1 MVNTRRIDVHHHYIP
16 PVYAE
21 LTKDIYDPVGWPV
34 PEWKPEGS
42 KAILDRHSIKTA
54 ILSLTAPGTSLL
66 KGKAAAQ
73 LAREV
78 NEYGAKLR
86 DENPS
91 RFGFF
96 AAIPPIIDS
105 DNHSNEGDVLNEI
118 KYALDDLKA
127 DGVTLFT
134 RYGPGN
140 VYLGHKDIKPIW
152 KELNER
158 KAVVFVHPTTP
169 VDDSSVSEKQPLPA
183 IDFPHETSRTA
194 VDLIINNRI
203 REYPDVKIILSHAGG
218 TLPYLASR
226 AAYLLHDAN
235 FITKSPEEF
244 FEDARTLYYDLA
256 ISSNP
261 YTLSLLRQF
270 APEDHILVGTDYPYA
285 PEATIAANIGWLN
298 EAEAGLSK
306 EEKYKLQRGNAL
318 ALFPR
323 LRELQEEF

>member
-1 MVNTRRIDVHHHYIP
+1 M
-16 PVYAE
+16 E
-21 LTKDIYDPVGWPV
+21 
-34 PEWKPEGS
+34 S
-42 KAILDRHSIKTA
+42 HSIKTS
-54 ILSLTAPGTSLL
+54 ILSLTSPGTSLL
-66 KGKAAAQ
+66 TGKAAAQ

-105 DNHSNEGDVLNEI
+105 DNHNNKEDVLKEI
-118 KYALDDLKA
+118 KYALEVLKA

-140 VYLGHKDIKPIW
+140 VYLGHEDIKPIW
-152 KELNER
+152 KDLNNR

-169 VDDSSVSEKQPLPA
+169 ADNRFVSEKQPPPA

-226 AAYLLHDAN
+226 AAYLLNHAN
-235 FITKSPEEF
+235 FITKTPEEF
-244 FEDARTLYYDLA
+244 FEDAKTMYYDLA

-270 APEDHILVGTDYPYA
+270 AGEDHILVGTDYPYA
-285 PEATIAANIGWLN
+285 PEPTIAANIGWLN
-298 EAEAGLSK
+298 QAEAGLSK
-306 EEKYKLQRGNAL
+306 KEQYKLQRGNAL
-318 ALFPR
+318 NLFPR
-323 LRELQEEF
+323 LRESSEEFGS

>member
-1 MVNTRRIDVHHHYIP
+1 MDQ
-16 PVYAE
+16 
-21 LTKDIYDPVGWPV
+21 
-34 PEWKPEGS
+34 
-42 KAILDRHSIKTA
+42 HSIKTS
-54 ILSLTAPGTSLL
+54 IFSLTAPGTSLL
-66 KGKAAAQ
+66 KSKAAAQ

-86 DENPS
+86 DSQPS

-105 DNHSNEGDVLNEI
+105 DNHNNTEDVLNEI
-118 KYALDDLKA
+118 KYALDELHA

-140 VYLGHKDIKPIW
+140 VYLGHELVKPIW
-152 KELNER
+152 KELSNR
-158 KAVVFVHPTTP
+158 KAIVFVHPTSPADDRP
-169 VDDSSVSEKQPLPA
+169 VSNKQPLPA
-183 IDFPHETSRTA
+183 IDFAHETSRTA

-226 AAYLLHDAN
+226 AAYLLHDAS
-235 FITKSPEEF
+235 FVTKSPEEF
-244 FEDARTLYYDLA
+244 FEDARAMYYDLA

-261 YTLSLLRQF
+261 YTLKLLSQF
-270 APEDHILVGTDYPYA
+270 VPKDHILVGTDYPYA
-285 PEATIAANIGWLN
+285 PEATIAANVGWLN
-298 EAEAGLSK
+298 EFEAELSE
-306 EEKYKLQRGNAL
+306 EEKYKWQRGNAL

-323 LRELQEEF
+323 LRESQGEF